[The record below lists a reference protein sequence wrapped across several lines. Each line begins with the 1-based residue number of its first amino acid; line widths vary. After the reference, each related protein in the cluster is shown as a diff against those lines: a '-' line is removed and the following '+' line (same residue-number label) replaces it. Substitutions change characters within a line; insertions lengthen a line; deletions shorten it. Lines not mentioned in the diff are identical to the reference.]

1 VPVTN
6 MDLNS
11 RKTTL
16 RLLSNGVYVITSRD
30 GDHLGAATVTWISQ
44 ASFKPPLI
52 MAAIRPESNVF
63 RCLARSGV
71 AAIHIVDCS
80 QNAIAQRFFTPTSV
94 APGTINGEPYQDG
107 RTTAPILQN
116 FGAHVECRVRR
127 IIEGEGDHAL
137 ILMEVLDAECRAPVK
152 PLTIRESPWQ
162 YGG

>member
-1 VPVTN
+1 
-6 MDLNS
+6 MDRNS
-11 RKTTL
+11 RKTAL
-16 RLLSNGVYVITSRD
+16 RLLSNGVYIITSRD
-30 GDHLGAATVTWISQ
+30 GDRFGAATVTWISQ

-52 MAAIRPESNVF
+52 MAAIRPASTVF
-63 RCLARSGV
+63 KCLVRSGV

-80 QNAIAQRFFTPTSV
+80 QQTIAQRFFTPTSV
-94 APGTINGEPYQDG
+94 VDDTINGEPYQNG
-107 RTTAPILQN
+107 TTSAPVLQN

-137 ILMEVLDAECRAPVK
+137 VVMEVVDAECRTPVK